1 MKNWCYVRTAD
12 GQEGYVEIDDDRP
25 LSDQVGK
32 RAVVII
38 RDLECLYRNE
48 IARERMVGIPLETAA
63 YGLLAL
69 LILLVLAIFG

>member
-38 RDLECLYRNE
+38 RDLECMYRNVTE
-48 IARERMVGIPLETAA
+48 NERPEKISAETAA

-69 LILLVLAIFG
+69 LVLLIVAIFG

>member
-1 MKNWCYVRTAD
+1 MKNWCYVKTAD
-12 GQEGYVEIDDDRP
+12 GQEGYVEIDDDRS
-25 LSDQVGK
+25 LSDQVGE

-38 RDLECLYRNE
+38 RDLEYLYRNE

-69 LILLVLAIFG
+69 LILLIVAIFG

>member
-12 GQEGYVEIDDDRP
+12 GQEGYVEIDDDRS
-25 LSDQVGK
+25 LSDQVGE

-38 RDLECLYRNE
+38 RDLECMYRNVTE
-48 IARERMVGIPLETAA
+48 NERPEKISAETAA

-69 LILLVLAIFG
+69 LILLIVAAFG

>member
-1 MKNWCYVRTAD
+1 MKNWCYVKTAD
-12 GQEGYVEIDDDRP
+12 GQEGYVEIDDDRS

-38 RDLECLYRNE
+38 RDLEYLYRNE

-69 LILLVLAIFG
+69 LILLIVAIFG

>member
-1 MKNWCYVRTAD
+1 MKNWCYVKTAD
-12 GQEGYVEIDDDRP
+12 GQEGYVEIDDDRS
-25 LSDQVGK
+25 LSDQVGE

-38 RDLECLYRNE
+38 RDLEYLYRNE

-69 LILLVLAIFG
+69 LVLLIVAIFG